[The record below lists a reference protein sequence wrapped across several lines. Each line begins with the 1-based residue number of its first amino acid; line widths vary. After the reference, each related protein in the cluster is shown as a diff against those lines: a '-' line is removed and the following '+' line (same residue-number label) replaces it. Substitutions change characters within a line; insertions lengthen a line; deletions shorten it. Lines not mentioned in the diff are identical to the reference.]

1 MDGSEAAAI
10 SAAFIFVNS
19 LSGLAG
25 MYTKGLHF
33 SSEMGAYVGVAFV
46 GGLIGAYVGARKMDN
61 RSIKYV
67 LATVLLVAALK
78 LLIVK

>member
-1 MDGSEAAAI
+1 
-10 SAAFIFVNS
+10 
-19 LSGLAG
+19 
-25 MYTKGLHF
+25 
-33 SSEMGAYVGVAFV
+33 MGAYVGVAFV